1 MECYDIM
8 NKFRHEAD
16 PTFSE
21 QNGSM
26 QTYTKRIL
34 LGSTQVTVYKV
45 PFSSMFR
52 DTGYKST

>member
-45 PFSSMFR
+45 PFSLMF
-52 DTGYKST
+52 